1 MEAKHKGEGCERG
14 ESGAKVDGGQHE
26 DCSFEAVL
34 NLSCITSKQVETKT
48 VKCVSFPKDALDLK
62 QKIEDDFSIP
72 VCAQTLRYES
82 TVLSDSDD
90 LRSMCLRTGDTLHL
104 TYRSKADCPEV
115 QSVVK
120 WLRSLLDL
128 FQVHVPSLL
137 DPVPSD
143 GENALN
149 TAIQQGFME
158 ELRNKVFTP
167 WGSNIKQM
175 NKDYFISIG
184 GLDTLVKLY
193 SLLLTQDWHMCP
205 TNVKHLE
212 LSFPV
217 ALYHIASTY
226 RLRKV
231 LIKYGCL
238 ELLMDSLLLFKI
250 KRGERFIDS
259 QQNSSSS
266 LLRDLIGTAM
276 GTLCK

>member
-1 MEAKHKGEGCERG
+1 MIPSIWPTGQKH
-14 ESGAKVDGGQHE
+14 
-26 DCSFEAVL
+26 
-34 NLSCITSKQVETKT
+34 
-48 VKCVSFPKDALDLK
+48 
-62 QKIEDDFSIP
+62 
-72 VCAQTLRYES
+72 
-82 TVLSDSDD
+82 
-90 LRSMCLRTGDTLHL
+90 
-104 TYRSKADCPEV
+104 ADCLEV
-115 QSVVK
+115 QSVVR

-128 FQVHVPSLL
+128 FQAHVPSLL
-137 DPVPSD
+137 DPLPSD
-143 GENALN
+143 RENALN

-158 ELRNKVFTP
+158 ELRNNVFTP

-193 SLLLTQDWHMCP
+193 SLLLAQDWHMCP

-238 ELLMDSLLLFKI
+238 ELLMESLLLFKL
-250 KRGERFIDS
+250 KRGERVIDS
-259 QQNSSSS
+259 RQNSSSS

-276 GTLCK
+276 GTLCKWVFQEIQYTLLCDVMWSCVSC

>member
-1 MEAKHKGEGCERG
+1 MEANYKGEGCERG
-14 ESGAKVDGGQHE
+14 ERGTKVDGGQHE

-48 VKCVSFPKDALDLK
+48 IKFVSFPKDALDLK
-62 QKIEDDFSIP
+62 QKIEDEFSIP

-82 TVLSDSDD
+82 TVISDSDD
-90 LRSMCLRTGDTLHL
+90 LRSICLRTGDTLHL

-115 QSVVK
+115 QSVVR

-137 DPVPSD
+137 DPLPSD

-158 ELRNKVFTP
+158 ELRNNVFTP

-193 SLLLTQDWHMCP
+193 SLLLAQDWHMCP

-238 ELLMDSLLLFKI
+238 ELLMESLLLFKL
-250 KRGERFIDS
+250 KRGERVIDS
-259 QQNSSSS
+259 RQNSSSS

-276 GTLCK
+276 GTLYK